1 MFSLSCSMYYRA
13 FEELLD
19 ILAFMNI
26 IGTSISYRAIM
37 FDDLLPNYSI
47 NFLHFLE
54 MEVVLGVLG
63 CCYIVNHILII

>member
-1 MFSLSCSMYYRA
+1 MYYRD